1 MKKTFYEKV
10 GRKYVPVL
18 EYDEYVMDGLPYG
31 DHLISVYPGGKFTRY
46 RVDANH
52 VALIAASRVAE
63 DAMAKE
69 LIKASE
75 LRLDTHRSERQLT
88 AEEKA
93 AWDNLVAVF
102 GEGARYLAWPSAR
115 EVATVGIESLQ
126 KEAEKLMQH
135 ESVKQ
140 AYEHFLL
147 VCQLCKEHK

>member
-31 DHLISVYPGGKFTRY
+31 DHLISVYPGGQSTRY

>member
-1 MKKTFYEKV
+1 MNKTFYEKV
-10 GRKYVPVL
+10 GRRYVPVL

-31 DHLISVYPGGKFTRY
+31 DHLISVYPGGQSTR
-46 RVDANH
+46 RIVDANH

-75 LRLDTHRSERQLT
+75 LRLDNRSERQLT

-93 AWDNLVAVF
+93 AWDNLIAVF

-115 EVATVGIESLQ
+115 DVATVGIESLQ

>member
-18 EYDEYVMDGLPYG
+18 EYDEYIMDGLPYG
-31 DHLISVYPGGKFTRY
+31 DHLISVYPGGQSTR
-46 RVDANH
+46 RIVDANH

-75 LRLDTHRSERQLT
+75 IRLDNRSERQLT

-115 EVATVGIESLQ
+115 EVATVGVESLQ